1 MAAVLDGVRV
11 LDLTW
16 VVAGPTGARYLA
28 ALGAEVI
35 RVEWIGRLDFMRLG
49 PPSVTLPGE
58 EASGVTTLGGGT
70 PDMVKSVNRNG
81 VFNDFN
87 AGKRGISLNLSR
99 PEGKEILLRLVAMS
113 DVLIESYSSSAME
126 NMGLG
131 LEVLR
136 QANPDLVYIQASGF
150 GAIGDKRD
158 YVTFGPTAQAV
169 TGLTHQSGLPDRE
182 PSGWGFSYMDHTGG
196 YYVALAT
203 LMALLQRKRTGRP
216 VYMDLAQAQAGL
228 FITGTSV
235 LDHSA
240 NGTETVRTGNR
251 SPFRAAVPHGVYPAA
266 GVDRWVAV
274 AVRTDDEWSGLVRA
288 TGITALADPRA
299 ADRGRA
305 SPERGPRRRRPR
317 RVDTEPGSL
326 RDHEPPAAPRG
337 PRRGL
342 SDERRPRGFRSTTRC
357 PRVLRRPAAF
367 RDRNVADPE
376 RPVPALGDACP
387 SRFPDRAGGTL
398 LRGGQRLRVRDAARP
413 GRGRDGPPGGRRH
426 HLRRRP

>member
-1 MAAVLDGVRV
+1 MAGVLDGVRV

-28 ALGAEVI
+28 AMGAEVI

-58 EASGVTTLGGGT
+58 EPGGVTTLGGGS

-126 NMGLG
+126 DMGLG
-131 LEVLR
+131 LTVLR
-136 QANPDLVYIQASGF
+136 AANPDLVYVQASGF
-150 GAIGDKRD
+150 GAVGEKRD

-182 PSGWGFSYMDHTGG
+182 PAGWGFSYMDHTGG

-235 LDHSA
+235 LDHSV
-240 NGTETVRTGNR
+240 NRRETVRTGNR

-274 AVRTDDEWSGLVRA
+274 SVRTDDEWSGLVQA
-288 TGITALADPRA
+288 TGSPALADPALRTVEGRAENEALVDAAVGEWTRSRDSFEIMTLLQRHGVPAGVCQTNADRVDSDPHLAARGFFVDLPHSEIGTWPIQNVPFRLSATPVRAGAPTGRA
-299 ADRGRA
+299 APCYGEDNA
-305 SPERGPRRRRPR
+305 Y
-317 RVDTEPGSL
+317 VY
-326 RDHEPPAAPRG
+326 
-337 PRRGL
+337 
-342 SDERRPRGFRSTTRC
+342 
-357 PRVLRRPAAF
+357 
-367 RDRNVADPE
+367 
-376 RPVPALGDACP
+376 
-387 SRFPDRAGGTL
+387 GTL
-398 LRGGQRLRVRDAARP
+398 LGLDADELARLAA
-413 GRGRDGPPGGRRH
+413 DKII
-426 HLRRRP
+426 